1 MIKYHDTPKGAKI
14 AEITPESGLINGVDE
29 MLDIL
34 ADSWHNG
41 CHGII
46 LHEGNLTRDF
56 FDLKSGVAG
65 EILQKFSN
73 YRTKLAII
81 GDFSE
86 IRSKSLRDFIRES
99 NNRGTINFV
108 PSITEALSKLDLK

>member
-1 MIKYHDTPKGAKI
+1 MIKFHNTPKGAKI
-14 AEITPESGLINGVDE
+14 AEITPESGIINSVDE

-34 ADSWHNG
+34 ADSWFNG

-46 LHEGNLTRDF
+46 IHEENLTRDF
-56 FDLKSGVAG
+56 FDLKTGVAG

-81 GDFSE
+81 GDFSD
-86 IRSKSLRDFIRES
+86 IKSKSLRDFIMES
-99 NNRGTINFV
+99 NKRGSISFV
-108 PSITEALSKLDLK
+108 SSFNEAISKLDL

>member
-1 MIKYHDTPKGAKI
+1 MIRFHDTPKGAKI
-14 AEITPESGLINGVDE
+14 AEITQESGLINSIDE

-34 ADSWHNG
+34 ANSWHNG

-46 LHEGNLTRDF
+46 LHEENLTRDF
-56 FDLKSGVAG
+56 FDLKTGVAG
-65 EILQKFSN
+65 EILQKYSN

-108 PSITEALSKLDLK
+108 PTITEALSKLDLK